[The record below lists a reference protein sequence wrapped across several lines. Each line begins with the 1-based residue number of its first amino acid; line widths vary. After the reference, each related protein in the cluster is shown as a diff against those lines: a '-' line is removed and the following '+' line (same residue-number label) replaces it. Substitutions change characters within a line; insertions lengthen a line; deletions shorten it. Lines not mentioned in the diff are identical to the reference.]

1 MSSILSQTM
10 TKVCDPSPAR
20 LPAHRRHALTG
31 WKFSGLGLLSFDGSM
46 AVPAAVLP
54 ATQPAAS
61 DLDNLVTGGQGLE
74 FLYATGN
81 ALWRFAYRY
90 SLLSAEEIL

>member
-1 MSSILSQTM
+1 M
-10 TKVCDPSPAR
+10 TKLCDPSPAR
-20 LPAHRRHALTG
+20 LPAHGHHALTG
-31 WKFSGLGLLSFDGSM
+31 WKFPGIGLLSFDGRT

-61 DLDNLVTGGQGLE
+61 DLDNLATTGGQGLE
-74 FLYATGN
+74 FLFATEN

-90 SLLSAEEIL
+90 SPIFGDEIP